1 VHNLFK
7 HENIIRV
14 SIGLVIFGYST
25 YVSWWW
31 GVLPA
36 LILIYTGAHQFCPV
50 YSMMGI
56 NAKEALDRYYLA
68 QLPKY
73 NPEPVFI
80 YSLKG
85 ELKFKNANASDAFI
99 AAINIPNLLAY
110 HQQNDF
116 FEHFNIAAKIYM
128 VRFHVVKES
137 DLVFGYA
144 FDATEF
150 VSLQKEIISTQKE
163 IVYTM
168 GEIGETRSKET
179 GNHVKRVA
187 EYSYTL
193 AKLAGL
199 DEEESELLKVASP
212 MHDIGKVGIPDSI
225 LKKPGKLDD
234 EEWVVMKTHAQIGY
248 ELLKHSKRPILQAA
262 AIVAKEHHEKWD
274 GSGYP
279 QGLKGEEI
287 HLYGRITAIA
297 DVFDALGSERVYKKA
312 WEMEKILGLFEAENG
327 KHFDPHLVELF
338 FTHLDQFI
346 AIKERYKD

>member
-1 VHNLFK
+1 MHNLFK
-7 HENIIRV
+7 YENVLRV
-14 SIGLVIFGYST
+14 TFGILLV
-25 YVSWWW
+25 VSGTHFAQWW
-31 GVLPA
+31 LFIPA
-36 LILIYTGAHQFCPV
+36 LMLIYTGAHNFCPIYNV
-50 YSMMGI
+50 LGI
-56 NAKEALDRYYLA
+56 NAKESIKNYYIS

-80 YSLKG
+80 YNMAG
-85 ELKFKNANASDAFI
+85 ELKFNNANASEAFLKEV
-99 AAINIPNLLAY
+99 NIPLLLGA
-110 HQQNDF
+110 HHENNF
-116 FEHFNIAAKIYM
+116 FEHFNIGDKVYM
-128 VRFHVVKES
+128 VRFHIAKEI
-137 DLVFGYA
+137 DLVLGYA

-150 VSLQKEIISTQKE
+150 VALQKEIISTQKE

-212 MHDIGKVGIPDSI
+212 MHDIGKVGIPDSV
-225 LKKPGKLDD
+225 LKKPGKLDND
-234 EEWVVMKTHAQIGY
+234 EWVIMKTHAHIGY

-279 QGLKGEEI
+279 QGLSGADI
-287 HLYGRITAIA
+287 HMYGRITAIA

-312 WEMEKILGLFEAENG
+312 WEMEKILELFSTEKG
-327 KHFDPHLVELF
+327 KHFDPRLVELF
-338 FTHLDQFI
+338 FTHLEQFI